1 MKKIIM
7 KETENYEQ
15 LLSRF
20 TKRTAQMEDKKLQL
34 LDSHEEWVKVENQL
48 HYLRGCK
55 ETIEYL
61 MTGKLPDDGNHV
73 GMKHHR
79 PVSVDPKAMESM
91 LKRPIRH
98 GNLDAL
104 DR

>member
-1 MKKIIM
+1 
-7 KETENYEQ
+7 
-15 LLSRF
+15 
-20 TKRTAQMEDKKLQL
+20 
-34 LDSHEEWVKVENQL
+34 
-48 HYLRGCK
+48 
-55 ETIEYL
+55 

-79 PVSVDPKAMESM
+79 PVSVDPKSMESM

>member
-1 MKKIIM
+1 M

-61 MTGKLPDDGNHV
+61 MTGKLPNDGNHD
-73 GMKHHR
+73 GMAHHK
-79 PVSVDPKAMESM
+79 PVST
-91 LKRPIRH
+91 RH

-104 DR
+104 D

>member
-1 MKKIIM
+1 M

-61 MTGKLPDDGNHV
+61 MSGKLPDDGNHV

-79 PVSVDPKAMESM
+79 PVSVDPKSM
-91 LKRPIRH
+91 
-98 GNLDAL
+98 
-104 DR
+104 

>member
-1 MKKIIM
+1 M

-73 GMKHHR
+73 GMKLSLIH
-79 PVSVDPKAMESM
+79 
-91 LKRPIRH
+91 I
-98 GNLDAL
+98 
-104 DR
+104 

>member
-1 MKKIIM
+1 M

-61 MTGKLPDDGNHV
+61 MTGKLPNDGNHD
-73 GMKHHR
+73 GMAHHK
-79 PVSVDPKAMESM
+79 PVS
-91 LKRPIRH
+91 IRH

-104 DR
+104 D

>member
-1 MKKIIM
+1 M

-20 TKRTAQMEDKKLQL
+20 TKRTAQMEDKKRGL

-61 MTGKLPDDGNHV
+61 MTGNLPDDGNHV

-104 DR
+104 ER

>member
-1 MKKIIM
+1 M

-61 MTGKLPDDGNHV
+61 MTGNLPDDGNHV

-79 PVSVDPKAMESM
+79 PVSVDPIAMERM
-91 LKRPIRH
+91 LKKPIRH

-104 DR
+104 ER

>member
-1 MKKIIM
+1 M

-79 PVSVDPKAMESM
+79 PVSVDPKAMERM
-91 LKRPIRH
+91 LKKPIRH

-104 DR
+104 DK

>member
-1 MKKIIM
+1 M

-20 TKRTAQMEDKKLQL
+20 TKRTAQMEDKKRGL

-61 MTGKLPDDGNHV
+61 MTGNLPDDGNHV

-79 PVSVDPKAMESM
+79 PVSVDPKVMESM

-104 DR
+104 ER

>member
-1 MKKIIM
+1 M

-79 PVSVDPKAMESM
+79 PVSADPKAMESM

>member
-1 MKKIIM
+1 M

-61 MTGKLPDDGNHV
+61 MTGKLPDDVNDV

-104 DR
+104 DK

>member
-104 DR
+104 DK

>member
-1 MKKIIM
+1 M

-61 MTGKLPDDGNHV
+61 MTGKLPDDCNHV

-104 DR
+104 DK

>member
-1 MKKIIM
+1 M

-79 PVSVDPKAMESM
+79 PVSVAPKSMESM
-91 LKRPIRH
+91 LKRPNRH

>member
-1 MKKIIM
+1 M

-20 TKRTAQMEDKKLQL
+20 TKRTAQMEDKKLEL

>member
-1 MKKIIM
+1 M

-79 PVSVDPKAMESM
+79 PVSVDPIAMERM
-91 LKRPIRH
+91 LKKPIRH

>member
-1 MKKIIM
+1 M

-55 ETIEYL
+55 ET
-61 MTGKLPDDGNHV
+61 D
-73 GMKHHR
+73 
-79 PVSVDPKAMESM
+79 
-91 LKRPIRH
+91 
-98 GNLDAL
+98 
-104 DR
+104 

>member
-1 MKKIIM
+1 M

-73 GMKHHR
+73 CMKHHR
-79 PVSVDPKAMESM
+79 PVSVDSKSMESM

>member
-1 MKKIIM
+1 M

-79 PVSVDPKAMESM
+79 PVSVDPIAMERM
-91 LKRPIRH
+91 LKKPIRH

-104 DR
+104 DK

>member
-1 MKKIIM
+1 M

-48 HYLRGCK
+48 HYLRRCK

-61 MTGKLPDDGNHV
+61 MTGNLPDDGNHV

-79 PVSVDPKAMESM
+79 PVSVDPKSMESM

>member
-1 MKKIIM
+1 M

-73 GMKHHR
+73 GMNHHR
-79 PVSVDPKAMESM
+79 PVSVDPKSMESM

>member
-1 MKKIIM
+1 MKP
-7 KETENYEQ
+7 TENYEQ
-15 LLSRF
+15 LLVRF
-20 TKRTAQMEDKKLQL
+20 TKRIEQIKSKEASTSAEYDKIN
-34 LDSHEEWVKVENQL
+34 EQL

-79 PVSVDPKAMESM
+79 PVSVDPKSMESM

>member
-1 MKKIIM
+1 MKP
-7 KETENYEQ
+7 TENYEQ
-15 LLSRF
+15 LLERF
-20 TKRTAQMEDKKLQL
+20 TKRIEQIKSKEASTSAEYDKIN
-34 LDSHEEWVKVENQL
+34 EQL

-73 GMKHHR
+73 GMNHHR
-79 PVSVDPKAMESM
+79 PVSADPKAMERM
-91 LKRPIRH
+91 LKKPIRH

-104 DR
+104 D

>member
-1 MKKIIM
+1 M

-15 LLSRF
+15 LLARF
-20 TKRTAQMEDKKLQL
+20 TKRIAQIAEQKTSTPIEL
-34 LDSHEEWVKVENQL
+34 EKVNEQL

-55 ETIEYL
+55 DTIEYL
-61 MTGKLPDDGNHV
+61 MTGKLPNDGNHD
-73 GMKHHR
+73 GMAHHK
-79 PVSVDPKAMESM
+79 PVESR
-91 LKRPIRH
+91 LKRPVRH

>member
-1 MKKIIM
+1 M

-61 MTGKLPDDGNHV
+61 MTGQLPNDGNHD
-73 GMKHHR
+73 GMAHHK
-79 PVSVDPKAMESM
+79 PVST
-91 LKRPIRH
+91 RH

-104 DR
+104 D

>member
-1 MKKIIM
+1 M

-15 LLSRF
+15 FLSRF

-79 PVSVDPKAMESM
+79 PVSVDSKSMESM

-104 DR
+104 DK

>member
-1 MKKIIM
+1 M

-73 GMKHHR
+73 GMKHNR
-79 PVSVDPKAMESM
+79 PVSVES
-91 LKRPIRH
+91 KSIRH

-104 DR
+104 DK